1 MSNNRDP
8 MAHMHPSGVSRGD
21 EVEVPEGGLLA
32 GKTLLPVNDRILVL
46 RDVAADKIGSI
57 VMAEKAKEVPD
68 TGVIVALPQTLRPV
82 DAAVKGWWPYKVGD
96 QVMFGKFAGWDL
108 EFDGKLHTL
117 LRAEEIFGIL
127 VDKEGGEGQS
137 TEASKSTPTGT

>member
-8 MAHMHPSGVSRGD
+8 MGRTHPDTRPREG
-21 EVEVPEGGLLA
+21 EVAVPEGGLLV
-32 GKTLLPVNDRILVL
+32 GKMLLPVNDRILIL

-57 VMAEKAKEVPD
+57 VMAEKAKERPD
-68 TGVIVALPQTLRPV
+68 TGVIVALPESYSVSHL
-82 DAAVKGWWPYKVGD
+82 KVGQ
-96 QVMFGKFAGWDL
+96 QVMFGKYAGWDL

-137 TEASKSTPTGT
+137 TETAKGTPTRT